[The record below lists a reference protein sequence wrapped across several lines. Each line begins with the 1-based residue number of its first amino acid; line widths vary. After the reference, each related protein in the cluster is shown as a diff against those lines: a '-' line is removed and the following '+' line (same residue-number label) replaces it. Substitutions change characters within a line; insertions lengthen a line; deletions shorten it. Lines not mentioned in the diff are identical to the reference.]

1 MEKYNLTA
9 FSKGAELRVS
19 WYPTE
24 RPQGMAEFSEW
35 QSSKVEYKVSDE
47 SSIELADLIRNGMK
61 DINPK
66 YLFSRY
72 GMDLQKGIPIQHLED
87 RIEIPPIKK
96 TEDFVVK
103 LKPLPE
109 EENQETLWMTA
120 YSILIEKELMSKRL
134 DNVKE
139 LFIIKR
145 K

>member
-109 EENQETLWMTA
+109 VVYQ
-120 YSILIEKELMSKRL
+120 
-134 DNVKE
+134 
-139 LFIIKR
+139 
-145 K
+145 